1 VSEFKEGDKV
11 RVVKGVQKGKSG
23 VVTNPHWQIS
33 QSDWPLVLFTDE
45 DGNHCSSDEDSLELA
60 EDPYEYGVLQTR
72 VSTGED
78 LVNRM
83 VWGTLEEA
91 QDDFKLMNRP
101 SVVPVFTYRI
111 VKRRKAGRIENV

>member
-1 VSEFKEGDKV
+1 MSKFNVGDKV
-11 RVVKGVQKGKSG
+11 RISRGVDTGLTG
-23 VVTNPHWQIS
+23 VVTVPAWQIS
-33 QSDWPLVLFTDE
+33 QSDWPFVLFTDE
-45 DGNHCSSDEDSLELA
+45 NGYRRSADENDLELA

-78 LVNRM
+78 LENRL

-91 QDDFKLMNRP
+91 QEDFGLMNRP
-101 SVVPVFTYRI
+101 SATPVFTYRI